1 MPKIK
6 YYFNTH
12 SLKYE
17 KVVVSIRRR
26 ALQVV
31 GFLATAV
38 VFGAIIMTFSYSYFE
53 SPREKQLEREM
64 SEMEL
69 QYDIL
74 NGRLDQVTAVIGDLQ
89 RRDDDIYR
97 VIFEAEPIPGPVRE
111 AGTGGVN
118 RYSSLE
124 GYSNSRLMVETNR
137 KIDKITKQL
146 YIQSKSFDEIF
157 TLARNKN
164 EMLASIPAIQP
175 ISNKDLG
182 RMASGFGYRIHPIYK
197 TARMHSGIDFTAP
210 IGTEIYST
218 GNGKVESIE
227 STGRGYGNNVVIDH
241 GYGYKSLYAHLSK
254 IVVKRGQKLV
264 RGDLI
269 GYVGSTGTST
279 APHLHYE
286 VIKNGVK
293 VNPINFF
300 FNDLTPA
307 EYEKMLEMSSQVN
320 QSFD

>member
-1 MPKIK
+1 MPKVK

-17 KVVVSIRRR
+17 KVVVSIRKRVF
-26 ALQVV
+26 QIF
-31 GFLATAV
+31 GFLATAI
-38 VFGAIIMTFSYSYFE
+38 VFGALIMTFAYSYFE
-53 SPREKQLEREM
+53 SPREKQLEREL

-69 QYDIL
+69 QYELL
-74 NGRLDQVTAVIGDLQ
+74 NNRLDQVSAVITDLQ

-124 GYSNSRLMVETNR
+124 GHSNSELMIETNR

-157 TLARNKN
+157 NLARNKN

-197 TARMHSGIDFTAP
+197 TARMHTGVDFTAP
-210 IGTEIYST
+210 VGTEIYVT

-241 GYGYKSLYAHLSK
+241 GYGYKTLYAHLSK

-293 VNPINFF
+293 INPINFF
-300 FNDLTPA
+300 FNDLSPA
-307 EYEKMLEMSSQVN
+307 EYEKMLEMSQQVN